1 MRCPFCSYPDSRVID
16 SRPADDGQA
25 IRRRRECS
33 ECNKRF
39 TTYERVDEVPLV
51 VVKRD
56 GRREVYDHSKLL
68 RGLIKACEKR
78 PLAVSQLE
86 KVISDIQ
93 KDIRNQMETEVSST
107 KLGEMVLDW
116 LRQEDEVA
124 YVRFASVYRDFQSV
138 ESFMQELE
146 RLNKG

>member
-1 MRCPFCSYPDSRVID
+1 MRCPFCSYPDSRVLD

-25 IRRRRECS
+25 IRRRRECIQ
-33 ECNKRF
+33 CNRRF
-39 TTYERVDEVPLV
+39 TTYERVDEIPLV

-86 KVISDIQ
+86 KLVSDIE
-93 KDIRNQMETEVSST
+93 KEIRNQMVTEVSST
-107 KLGEMVLDW
+107 KLGEMVLNW
-116 LRQEDEVA
+116 LRHEDEVA
-124 YVRFASVYRDFQSV
+124 YVRFASVYRDFQGV

-146 RLNKG
+146 RLNKE

>member
-1 MRCPFCSYPDSRVID
+1 MRCPFCSYPDSRVLD

-33 ECNKRF
+33 KCSKRF

-68 RGLIKACEKR
+68 GGLIKACEKR
-78 PLAVSQLE
+78 PIPVNQLE
-86 KVISDIQ
+86 KAISGIE
-93 KDIRNQMETEVSST
+93 KDIRNKMETEISSS

-116 LRQEDEVA
+116 LRLEDEVA

-138 ESFMQELE
+138 DSFMQELE